1 MESAGCVTKL
11 VMRPDGMS
19 CRFPSCWAHTIM
31 ASVSRVELGRKSSMF
46 QRESTALF
54 HEHLKAYA
62 IMGISATVERPSLAR
77 AIASYA
83 ASTLQR

>member
-1 MESAGCVTKL
+1 
-11 VMRPDGMS
+11 
-19 CRFPSCWAHTIM
+19 
-31 ASVSRVELGRKSSMF
+31 MF